1 MCISLNEQT
10 FQQQAGI
17 SLREQFLFTGQEPPQ
32 CAWCLAE
39 QGLDFGNGSH
49 GICPQHATLLL
60 QQSRERSARRY
71 LLRQQASA

>member
-10 FQQQAGI
+10 LQPPPVI

-39 QGLDFGNGSH
+39 QGLDFGHGSH
-49 GICPQHATLLL
+49 GICPQHAASLL
-60 QQSRERSARRY
+60 QQSRERTARRH